1 MKNTKSQDILSMIA
15 QRDHD
20 KQRAKIQLMLNRA
33 QHKHYDHSDTHWQL
47 NRIIDLL
54 ETIAHKLGV
63 RDGKN

>member
-15 QRDHD
+15 QRDQH
-20 KQRAKIQLMLNRA
+20 KQRARIQQLLNRA
-33 QHKHYDHSDTHWQL
+33 QHKDYDHSDTHWQL

-54 ETIAHKLGV
+54 ETIANKLGV